1 MLRIAPTLALLVLLG
16 PVFFGLLATII
27 PAFGYFPALGGETLT
42 LDPIRNLLSE
52 PGIYRSS
59 MISLWTGLGTTVIS
73 LLVVAGFVAGWSGT
87 NWFRTMQHTISP
99 LLSVPHAAAA
109 FGLAFMI
116 TPSGWLF
123 RLISPEISGLTR
135 PADLLIIN
143 DPAGLSMM
151 AGLVLKEIPFLFLVT
166 LSALPQVKPRRFAHV
181 ATSLGYGRMAG
192 FIYCIWPRIYP
203 QIRLAVFAVI
213 AYASSVVDVA
223 LILGPTNP
231 APLAVRLVGWM
242 NDPDLTMRFQASAG
256 AVLQLL
262 ITAFALLIWIAFE
275 KIGGFFLMMKRCQ
288 GNRFA
293 NDNPM
298 RIFVLVLISLSIG
311 MVFAGLA
318 ILAMWSVSGLW
329 PFPDVLPSSFSLKS
343 WSRQIGTLARPFWI
357 TITIG
362 VASTLIA
369 LVIALACLEREQR
382 TGNTGG
388 NQAMFL
394 LYLPLLIPQAS
405 FVFGLQLFFLMSGI
419 DASLFGLVLVHIVFV
434 LPYLFLSLADPW
446 RAWDKRYG
454 FAAKTMHAGD
464 NRIFW
469 SVRVP
474 MLLRS
479 ILVAAAVGFAVSI
492 GQYLPTVLI
501 GAGRWPTITT
511 EAVALASGGDRR
523 LIGVYAFLQMALPFI
538 GFSIAAIIPAVLFAN
553 RRDMKAS
560 S

>member
-27 PAFGYFPALGGETLT
+27 PAFGYFPTLGGDTFSLE
-42 LDPIRNLLSE
+42 PARQLLAE
-52 PGIYRSS
+52 PGLFRSA
-59 MISLWTGLGTTVIS
+59 MVSLWTGLGTTIIS

-87 NWFRTMQHTISP
+87 PWFRTLQHTISP

-116 TPSGWLF
+116 APSGWLF
-123 RLISPEISGLTR
+123 RLISPELSGLTR
-135 PADLLIIN
+135 PPDLLIIN
-143 DPAGLSMM
+143 DPAGLTMM

-192 FIYCIWPRIYP
+192 FIFCIWPRIYP

-213 AYASSVVDVA
+213 AYAGSVVDVA

-262 ITAFALLIWIAFE
+262 ITASSLLIWIGFE
-275 KIGGFFLMMKRCQ
+275 KTAGWILKMVRCQ
-288 GNRFA
+288 GHRFA
-293 NDNPM
+293 RDRAL
-298 RIFVLVLISLSIG
+298 RIFTLIMVSLSIG

-318 ILAMWSVSGLW
+318 VLALWSVSGLW
-329 PFPDVLPSSFSLKS
+329 PFPDALPSSFSLKI
-343 WSRQIGTLARPFWI
+343 WSRQIDTSMRPFWI
-357 TITIG
+357 TVVIG
-362 VASTLIA
+362 VASTMIA

-388 NQAMFL
+388 NRAMFL
-394 LYLPLLIPQAS
+394 LYIPLLIPQAS

-419 DASLFGLVLVHIVFV
+419 DASLGGLILVHIVFV

-454 FAAKTMHAGD
+454 FAAKTMHASD
-464 NRIFW
+464 DRIFW
-469 SVRVP
+469 SIRMP

-523 LIGVYAFLQMALPFI
+523 LIGVYAFLQMVLPFI
-538 GFSIAAIIPAVLFAN
+538 AFSIAAIIPAILFAN